1 MMREAWNKESEKC
14 FTLFIKHMTEI
25 TSGAV
30 LPKDFKSEDLQAV
43 LTVAE
48 EMETVPLPSDHL
60 GRLRAEKDLTDLVKC
75 SSEVTNLAKV
85 IKLTFSVLVDGN
97 ALDPIN
103 PDENLGAL
111 VSILF
116 SPSDGVKGLPQFQV
130 FSQLAEA
137 RLLSML
143 RKTLDS
149 VASPL
154 LSRLGARKL
163 LAFVDSKG
171 PELQVDMDLDIDQ
184 DTIKSSQKQC
194 EQIVKSFPEWL
205 EKKLP
210 DFGVS
215 MTAAAAEGSGDA
227 DQAEDESG
235 LSLAQ
240 VRIWM
245 VCFLPKALKTV
256 ALCKTC
262 SALEAGLVKDPKV
275 TSSKYQEFLTATAS
289 AYAELEEFGSS
300 MTALTLNESD
310 GDGAKIFVT
319 NKFIGIVEAA
329 LCRSAQS
336 VVKAAVDVKCK
347 VLQELDEVLSNEE
360 LLKTNDLINAGCTE
374 VTMPK
379 LLLEPSGERDLAR
392 DEINQIS
399 IDHAGHL
406 CAVAEDAG
414 PVHLLDLNTWRVDKT
429 LAGKAGHD
437 NICSC
442 VAWKPGRDWTLASGG
457 LDAAVVFWQRSG
469 RGRKVLMQQDLGEE
483 SATAT
488 GPQLLNPPFVHS
500 LAYLPD
506 ETLAAGLGDG
516 TVALLEERRPSAR
529 LRGHAAAAFKK
540 LPAAGT

>member
-1 MMREAWNKESEKC
+1 MCLPPLEEFAKRIEKMMREAWNKESEKC

-379 LLLEPSGERDLAR
+379 LLLVAQSKPSKSWHGLVKEVDSLNEVFAAL
-392 DEINQIS
+392 S
-399 IDHAGHL
+399 
-406 CAVAEDAG
+406 AVKDIAIKNDSFDA
-414 PVHLLDLNTWRVDKT
+414 VKKEVKD
-429 LAGKAGHD
+429 
-437 NICSC
+437 
-442 VAWKPGRDWTLASGG
+442 
-457 LDAAVVFWQRSG
+457 
-469 RGRKVLMQQDLGEE
+469 
-483 SATAT
+483 ATAT
-488 GPQLLNPPFVHS
+488 LVGESCEKGKALNSCLATIQALWRPLKSGETRGQL
-500 LAYLPD
+500 A
-506 ETLAAGLGDG
+506 
-516 TVALLEERRPSAR
+516 RRAR
-529 LRGHAAAAFKK
+529 VMVTSRQVK
-540 LPAAGT
+540 LPANLDMFLTKMAATPDKKTAEWGEA